1 MGAVGLPFVLGR
13 LKRNAEIT
21 SGVADPVDAIG
32 RLYLDTIL
40 HDVRV
45 LQFVVTML
53 GADRLMMGSDSPFP
67 IGDLEPTRI
76 VTAAGLSADQV
87 VAVNGGL
94 AKKVFGI
101 R

>member
-1 MGAVGLPFVLGR
+1 LPFVLGR

-21 SGVADPVDAIG
+21 SGLADPVDAIG

-45 LQFVVTML
+45 LQFVIAML
-53 GADRLMMGSDSPFP
+53 GTDRLMMGSDSPFP
-67 IGDLEPTRI
+67 IGDLEPMRI
-76 VTAAGLSADQV
+76 VAAAGLSAEQAA
-87 VAVNGGL
+87 AVNGGIA
-94 AKKVFGI
+94 AKLFGI